1 MNNMSKRIM
10 SLILALLMVL
20 EVFSPVAV
28 SAALLPEAEKERVT
42 YSFENDS
49 NNNTSKNTRTK
60 NSAAEGL
67 FNSPGVKET
76 PKKETKNIQETPAKK
91 EGTTILE
98 VPAKQSSPQKEPDN
112 TIIEAGRQR
121 EEKAQ
126 IKYDKALE
134 KAKIAEENARSNEN
148 VNIETKE
155 TVKEGYK
162 SWKVKNRG
170 KAVYKDG
177 KLECTGL
184 LIEVEDYDGRKK
196 TLNYDDILRDKKI
209 IVNKEI
215 KDGLFGSS
223 ELTLSSQ
230 GLEDIKIKIK
240 VENLKNEKSE
250 LSLNKDNSNKSEEKT
265 STEEKEEDGLL
276 DKIKNFFA
284 DDEQTKGLEND
295 AAEENAELEISGL
308 DENIKNEERELTEEE
323 LEAGLTLYQ
332 MPNIPGQAEEKS
344 SVFGF
349 LRSAVRGPAS
359 NGDLNLEGKKFTIIT
374 RYDISNANGPVRKG
388 QSFTIHLDEKLTVK
402 DESTLSSIKYNNEV
416 IATPK
421 YNKDDNTIT
430 YTLTKDINENIQ
442 VPLNIPVDYNI
453 GKISLDDDGTF
464 TVINKVTGIGV
475 KAPRDLVPQKV
486 DKNGNPA
493 GSIIEPGR
501 DDVIQIVDPSK
512 NYRLSVDS
520 VGYPVIENGELAG
533 INWVV
538 KIDSE
543 KDLVNDLG
551 MKMNFTLVEGSGLKE
566 IQSVTYSG
574 AKASIEDNGLEGQ
587 SLKGQ
592 IGIVDSKHSSIEKP
606 TNSSI

>member
-28 SAALLPEAEKERVT
+28 SADSLLDDSKEKPNPELFTESAT
-42 YSFENDS
+42 
-49 NNNTSKNTRTK
+49 KNTRAK

-155 TVKEGYK
+155 AVKEAYK

-215 KDGLFGSS
+215 KDGIFGSS
-223 ELTLSSQ
+223 ELILTTP
-230 GLEDIKIKIK
+230 GLKDIKIDVK

-265 STEEKEEDGLL
+265 NTEEKEEEGLL

-284 DDEQTKGLEND
+284 DDETTKGLEND
-295 AAEENAELEISGL
+295 AEEENAELEISGL

-349 LRSAVRGPAS
+349 LRSAVRGPEP
-359 NGDLNLEGKKFTIIT
+359 NGLNLEGKKFTIIT
-374 RYDISNANGPVRKG
+374 RYDISNANGPVQKG
-388 QSFTIHLDEKLTVK
+388 QSFTIHLDEKLTVN
-402 DESTLSSIKYNNEV
+402 DESSLKPIKYNNEI
-416 IATPK
+416 IATPSYDK
-421 YNKDDNTIT
+421 TNNTIT
-430 YTLTKDINENIQ
+430 YTLTRKINENIQ
-442 VPLNIPVDYNI
+442 IPLNIPVDYNI
-453 GKISLDDDGTF
+453 GNVKLDDDGTF

-475 KAPRDLVPQKV
+475 NNPTKRPCTT
-486 DKNGNPA
+486 KN
-493 GSIIEPGR
+493 
-501 DDVIQIVDPSK
+501 
-512 NYRLSVDS
+512 
-520 VGYPVIENGELAG
+520 
-533 INWVV
+533 
-538 KIDSE
+538 
-543 KDLVNDLG
+543 
-551 MKMNFTLVEGSGLKE
+551 
-566 IQSVTYSG
+566 
-574 AKASIEDNGLEGQ
+574 
-587 SLKGQ
+587 
-592 IGIVDSKHSSIEKP
+592 
-606 TNSSI
+606 

>member
-49 NNNTSKNTRTK
+49 NNNTSKNTRAK

-91 EGTTILE
+91 EGTAILE

-134 KAKIAEENARSNEN
+134 KAKIAEENARSHEN

-155 TVKEGYK
+155 AVKEAYK

-215 KDGLFGSS
+215 KDGIFGSS

-250 LSLNKDNSNKSEEKT
+250 LSLNKDNSNKPEEKT

-284 DDEQTKGLEND
+284 DDETTKGLEND
-295 AAEENAELEISGL
+295 AEEENAELEISGL

-332 MPNIPGQAEEKS
+332 MPDIPGQAEEKS

-388 QSFTIHLDEKLTVK
+388 QSFTIHLDNKLTVK
-402 DESTLSSIKYNNEV
+402 DPNSLKPIKYNNEI
-416 IATPK
+416 IANPTYYDQK
-421 YNKDDNTIT
+421 NNTIT
-430 YTLTKDINENIQ
+430 YTLTRDINENIQ
-442 VPLNIPVDYNI
+442 VPLNIPVDYNTTNI
-453 GKISLDDDGTF
+453 TLDNDGTF

-475 KAPRDLVPQKV
+475 NKPPKDLVPQKI
-486 DKNGNPA
+486 DGGGNPA

-520 VGYPVIENGELAG
+520 IGYPVIENGELA
-533 INWVV
+533 
-538 KIDSE
+538 
-543 KDLVNDLG
+543 
-551 MKMNFTLVEGSGLKE
+551 
-566 IQSVTYSG
+566 
-574 AKASIEDNGLEGQ
+574 
-587 SLKGQ
+587 
-592 IGIVDSKHSSIEKP
+592 
-606 TNSSI
+606 